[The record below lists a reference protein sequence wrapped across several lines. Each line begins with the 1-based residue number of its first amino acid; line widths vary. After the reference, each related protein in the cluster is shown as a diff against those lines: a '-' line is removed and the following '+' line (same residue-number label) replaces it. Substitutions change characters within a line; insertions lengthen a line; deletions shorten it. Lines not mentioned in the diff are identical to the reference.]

1 MNVLEFSR
9 MFSSPLL
16 SEASQ
21 KNSLNSC
28 HKKRNQEF
36 ILCTFPPIHSSHHH
50 NKGFKFLLSSNSCL
64 DDCFFENSCVREK
77 LLLANRPKIKMQFP
91 TDPAPPAVPQ
101 RRLLTVWQ
109 AELPLCP
116 WGTAQVFVS
125 GAEPS
130 GEASPDLCSKSL
142 AATRSPSRQR
152 LSPDA

>member
-36 ILCTFPPIHSSHHH
+36 ILCTFPPIRSSHHH

-91 TDPAPPAVPQ
+91 QTLPRLPRLPHLRTLYFAKKRVQYASGRDLD
-101 RRLLTVWQ
+101 RRRHV
-109 AELPLCP
+109 
-116 WGTAQVFVS
+116 
-125 GAEPS
+125 
-130 GEASPDLCSKSL
+130 
-142 AATRSPSRQR
+142 RN
-152 LSPDA
+152 